1 MRITHLVAAFAL
13 TAACLPLAA
22 QTLKP
27 GLWQVTNKMSGN
39 PELDK
44 AMAEMQKQ
52 MASMPPE
59 QRKQM
64 EAMMA
69 QQGVRMVP
77 GAQGGAMAV
86 QICMTK
92 EMVERH
98 EMPVQQQGDCK
109 TTVNQRSGSTMK
121 MAFTCTNPP
130 SSGEGTF
137 TYQGSEGYTSQMTM
151 KTTEKGKTETMTM
164 DGTGKWLSADCGTVK
179 PMQVPKK

>member
-1 MRITHLVAAFAL
+1 
-13 TAACLPLAA
+13 
-22 QTLKP
+22 
-27 GLWQVTNKMSGN
+27 MSGN

-64 EAMMA
+64 EAMMS

-77 GAQGGAMAV
+77 GAGGAMAV

-92 EMVERH
+92 EMVERN

-109 TTVNQRSGSTMK
+109 TTIQQRTGSTMK
-121 MAFTCTNPP
+121 VAFSCTNPP

-137 TYQGSEGYTSQMTM
+137 TYQGSEGYTSNMTM
-151 KTTEKGKTETMTM
+151 KTVAQGKTETMTM
-164 DGTGKWLSADCGTVK
+164 DGTGKWLSADCGSVK